1 MNTIVP
7 EPLVSK
13 DTVVKVSISSLI
25 GVETAGFY
33 ASSLLNTHQEQL
45 TDRFDGLENRLGT
58 VEIVAA
64 TNREEIIKTSLR
76 IDINGVIQKISDL
89 ERELRELR
97 RHLRDDPAND
107 LIIEHIATVEKELEK
122 FEDALKCYQR
132 QPDHPELCHPK
143 Q

>member
-1 MNTIVP
+1 M
-7 EPLVSK
+7 
-13 DTVVKVSISSLI
+13 
-25 GVETAGFY
+25 
-33 ASSLLNTHQEQL
+33 
-45 TDRFDGLENRLGT
+45 
-58 VEIVAA
+58 
-64 TNREEIIKTSLR
+64 R